1 MRKQNKIVVW
11 PAYFDSTKARGKGR
25 KLSKKFTVPNP
36 KLDEIC
42 KVLDKLKLKYEVVAD
57 AAHPKMPWR
66 RTGVI
71 YIEKGKE
78 PKLKILKL
86 IGKRLVEIRSSSK
99 K

>member
-11 PAYFDSTKARGKGR
+11 PVYFDSTRARGQGR
-25 KLSKKFTVPNP
+25 KIPRKYAVLNP

-42 KVLDKLKLKYEVVAD
+42 KALDKLNLKYEVVAD
-57 AAHPKMPWR
+57 AAYPKMPWR

-71 YIEKGKE
+71 YVEKVKK
-78 PKLKILKL
+78 PKLEILKL
-86 IGKRLVEIRSSSK
+86 IGQELAELRSSSK

>member
-11 PAYFDSTKARGKGR
+11 PVYFDSMRARGQGR
-25 KLSKKFTVPNP
+25 KIPKKYAVPNP

-57 AAHPKMPWR
+57 AAYPKMPWR

-71 YIEKGKE
+71 YVEKIKK
-78 PKLKILKL
+78 PKLEILKL
-86 IGKRLVEIRSSSK
+86 IGQKLAELRSSSK
-99 K
+99 E

>member
-1 MRKQNKIVVW
+1 MRKQNRIVVW
-11 PAYFDSTKARGKGR
+11 PVYFDSTKARGQGR
-25 KLSKKFTVPNP
+25 KLPKKITVPNP

-42 KVLDKLKLKYEVVAD
+42 KILDKLELKYEVVAD
-57 AAHPKMPWR
+57 AAYPKTPWR

-86 IGKRLVEIRSSSK
+86 IGQKLVELRSSSK